1 MNATQP
7 QIVAPEAVSSV
18 QQPQA
23 IVELTALQL
32 ALVGGGTVSVTYL

>member
-7 QIVAPEAVSSV
+7 QIVATEAAPSV